1 VLDQLRATCLPVPR
15 RRRSLHALVIP
26 ADPARPCLV
35 QRLPLS
41 TTALSDAIGG
51 GVLETV
57 VISAFEDSTF
67 QVYAD
72 RHRKA
77 KKLPDNQRAIL
88 LSARLGCIQLVDRI
102 RLRGDILLTGVDDSG
117 NDLDVPYA
125 VFEAAFRSRILP
137 CPFPR

>member
-1 VLDQLRATCLPVPR
+1 MLDQLRVTCLPAPR
-15 RRRSLHALVIP
+15 RRMTLHVLLIP
-26 ADPARPCLV
+26 ADPVRPCAV

-41 TTALSDAIGG
+41 TAALSDAIGG

-57 VISAFEDSTF
+57 VTSAFEDCAF
-67 QVYAD
+67 HVYAD
-72 RHRKA
+72 RHREA
-77 KKLPDNQRAIL
+77 RQLPDNQRAIL

-102 RLRGDILLTGVDDSG
+102 QLRGDVLLTGSDTAG

-137 CPFPR
+137 CPVPH